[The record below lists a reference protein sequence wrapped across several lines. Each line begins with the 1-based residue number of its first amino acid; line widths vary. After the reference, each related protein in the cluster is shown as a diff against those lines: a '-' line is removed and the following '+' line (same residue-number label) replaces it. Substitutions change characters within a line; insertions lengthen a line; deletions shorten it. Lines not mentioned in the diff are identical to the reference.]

1 MSMSENLKKLFSLK
15 GKVVLL
21 TGAVGG
27 IGSEL
32 ARGMAGVGADMALA
46 DLTIAPIDQLIGELD
61 GENHAAFALDIRNLD
76 SIRQLVSDVL
86 ERYGR
91 IDVLVNCAG
100 INKREGFLDVEEST
114 YDRIMDINLKGLY
127 FLTQAVVRESM
138 MKTGGKIINM
148 ASYNSTSMLGGV
160 SVYGATKS
168 AVAALTRSMAV
179 EWAKFNIQANA
190 IAPGHILT
198 NLTKVTWG
206 ERAPRQLPARAYRRR
221 APWQSRRNRWH
232 CHSARRR
239 SLQLHHWRLDQRRR
253 RRHCRRQAL
262 GIRHQVL
269 KRPGPS
275 GSDSRRGALWR
286 PCKNSPGRTRSF
298 FQRATGRSRIQL
310 RPVVISKKS

>member
-1 MSMSENLKKLFSLK
+1 MSIGDNLQKLFSLD

-32 ARGMAGVGADMALA
+32 ARGLAGVGAQMALA
-46 DLTIAPIDQLIGELD
+46 DLSIAPIGQLIDELEGD
-61 GENHAAFALDIRNLD
+61 NHAAFALDIRSLD
-76 SIRQLVSDVL
+76 SIRQLVADVL

-91 IDVLVNCAG
+91 IDVLINCAG
-100 INKREGFLDVEEST
+100 INKREGFLDVEEAT

-127 FLTQAVVRESM
+127 FLTQTVVRESM

-168 AVAALTRSMAV
+168 AVAALTRSMAI

-198 NLTKVTWG
+198 ALTQVTWDNEHRANYLR
-206 ERAPRQLPARAYRRR
+206 ERIAAERPGTPEELVGITVLLASGASSYITG
-221 APWQSRRNRWH
+221 ALINVDGGAIAGGKPWQF
-232 CHSARRR
+232 
-239 SLQLHHWRLDQRRR
+239 DT
-253 RRHCRRQAL
+253 
-262 GIRHQVL
+262 
-269 KRPGPS
+269 KY
-275 GSDSRRGALWR
+275 
-286 PCKNSPGRTRSF
+286 
-298 FQRATGRSRIQL
+298 
-310 RPVVISKKS
+310 

>member
-1 MSMSENLKKLFSLK
+1 MSINANLEKLFSLE

-32 ARGMAGVGADMALA
+32 ARGLSGAGASMALA
-46 DLTIAPIDQLIGELD
+46 DLSIAPIEQLIGTLEGD
-61 GENHAAFALDIRNLD
+61 NHAAFALDIRSLA
-76 SIRQLVSDVL
+76 SIRQLVADVI
-86 ERYGR
+86 ERFGR

-100 INKREGFLDVEEST
+100 INKREGFLDVEEDT

-127 FLTQAVVRESM
+127 FLTQTVVRESM

-168 AVAALTRSMAV
+168 AVAALTRSMAI

-198 NLTKVTWG
+198 ALTKVTWENEHRAG
-206 ERAPRQLPARAYRRR
+206 YLRERIAAERPGNPDELVGITVLLASGASSYITG
-221 APWQSRRNRWH
+221 ALINVDGGAIAGGKPWQF
-232 CHSARRR
+232 
-239 SLQLHHWRLDQRRR
+239 DT
-253 RRHCRRQAL
+253 
-262 GIRHQVL
+262 
-269 KRPGPS
+269 KY
-275 GSDSRRGALWR
+275 
-286 PCKNSPGRTRSF
+286 
-298 FQRATGRSRIQL
+298 
-310 RPVVISKKS
+310 

>member
-1 MSMSENLKKLFSLK
+1 MSIGANLEKLFSLE

-32 ARGMAGVGADMALA
+32 ARGMAGAGASMALA
-46 DLTIAPIDQLIGELD
+46 DLSIAPIDQLIGELEGD
-61 GENHAAFALDIRNLD
+61 SHTAFALDIRSLA
-76 SIRQLVSDVL
+76 SIRQLVADVL
-86 ERYGR
+86 EHYGR

-127 FLTQAVVRESM
+127 FLTQTVVRESM

-148 ASYNSTSMLGGV
+148 ASYNSTSILGGV

-198 NLTKVTWG
+198 NLTKVTWENEHRASYLR
-206 ERAPRQLPARAYRRR
+206 ERIAAE
-221 APWQSRRNRWH
+221 
-232 CHSARRR
+232 
-239 SLQLHHWRLDQRRR
+239 
-253 RRHCRRQAL
+253 
-262 GIRHQVL
+262 
-269 KRPGPS
+269 RPGNPEEIVGMCILLAS
-275 GSDSRRGALWR
+275 AASSYITGDLINVDGGAIAGGKPWEFDT
-286 PCKNSPGRTRSF
+286 KY
-298 FQRATGRSRIQL
+298 
-310 RPVVISKKS
+310 